1 MAPVDTAEETYTQ
14 EDHQVS
20 LVISKS
26 RFPRGANSQTGG
38 LHL

>member
-1 MAPVDTAEETYTQ
+1 MAPVDTAEETYKQ

-20 LVISKS
+20 LVLALRI
-26 RFPRGANSQTGG
+26 FPRGANSQTGG